1 MTYLKNLTKE
11 LRLRLSEEDMNFL
24 SKIADER
31 QCSVSQ
37 VIRSILGDYRRAL
50 ESVETLKMAVKLA
63 NEQKEKEKL
72 SNGDTKTD
80 SDH

>member
-1 MTYLKNLTKE
+1 MTYLKNLTKD